1 MTDTTTQKAWRILV
15 VDDEPNNL
23 QLLRQILKILK
34 GKYNI
39 SLATGGLQAVELAS
53 SQNAAIHMLGEA
65 GIIMMT
71 ILVRIFGC

>member
-1 MTDTTTQKAWRILV
+1 MTDTTTQKAWCILV

-23 QLLRQILKILK
+23 QLLRQILK